1 MNKRFNKILFLVV
14 MLVVVVTGCG
24 KKDATADQSIK
35 QLLQGYQ
42 QTVVTFFE
50 LKSLQEDSMLSITI
64 NDMMLKMED
73 SHKKLEKISGLIDGI
88 EDQKIKTELTTLV
101 QLNQQRE
108 KLIINYLNDI
118 RRDLDYQLKN
128 PELVVDIN
136 GYIVDIPTTLMELE
150 YQAEQSAKRLEA
162 LQSN

>member
-1 MNKRFNKILFLVV
+1 MGKKRLTILLLVV
-14 MLVVVVTGCG
+14 LSVIITGCG
-24 KKDATADQSIK
+24 KKDATADQNIK
-35 QLLQGYQ
+35 QLLLGYQ

-73 SHKKLEKISGLIDGI
+73 SHKKLEKISGIIDNI
-88 EDQKIKTELTTLV
+88 EDQKIKSELITLV
-101 QLNQQRE
+101 ELNQQRE

-150 YQAEQSAKRLEA
+150 YQSEQSAKRLEA